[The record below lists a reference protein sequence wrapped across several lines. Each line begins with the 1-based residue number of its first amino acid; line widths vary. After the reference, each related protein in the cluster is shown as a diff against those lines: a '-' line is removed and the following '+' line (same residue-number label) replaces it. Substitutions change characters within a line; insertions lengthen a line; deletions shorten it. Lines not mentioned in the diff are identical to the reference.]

1 MNNKMA
7 KLNLTFY
14 GGVDGVTGANFML
27 EKKPSIEGSG
37 DGVKI
42 LVDCGMIQGS
52 KFAENLN
59 RSEFKYDPSSI
70 DYLLITHSHIDHIG
84 RIPKLVRDG
93 FKGMILS
100 TPETKELSKL
110 MLEDALKI
118 LEGEARRDG
127 QLPLY
132 EKEDVEK
139 ALSLWDS
146 LPYHTPQELKGGFG
160 IYFKDAGHILGSV
173 MAEITYNGK
182 KIVFTGDLGNSPSPL
197 LKDTENIAEAD
208 YMVMESVYG
217 DRNHERKNERHDR
230 LKNIIKNTLDKKAT
244 LIIPAFSL
252 ERTQAIL
259 HEMNDIFENDTIAN
273 LPVFID
279 SPLAFRVTEVYK
291 KYAVN
296 DFNDTVKNEIRAGDD
311 VFDFPRLRF
320 TVRAEDSDNI
330 RRTPNPKIIIAGSG
344 MSHGGRIVRHEKNHL
359 SDPNTVLLLVGY
371 QVVGSL
377 GRQLED
383 GAKKVNIF
391 GETVIVRAKI
401 EKINGYSSHK
411 DSDNLVKFVETVAG
425 AGNLKKIFVVMGELK
440 SSLFLVQRLRDEL
453 GVDAVHPKGESS
465 VDLEF

>member
-1 MNNKMA
+1 MA

-14 GGVDGVTGANFML
+14 GVTDGVTGANFML
-27 EKKPSIEGSG
+27 EKNPSMSG
-37 DGVKI
+37 GKDGVKI

-59 RSEFKYDPSSI
+59 RSEFKYNPSSV
-70 DYLLITHSHIDHIG
+70 DYLLVTHSHIDHIG

-93 FKGMILS
+93 FNGIILS
-100 TPETKELSKL
+100 TPETKELSRL
-110 MLEDALKI
+110 MLEDSLKI
-118 LEGEARRDG
+118 LEEEARQDG

-139 ALSLWDS
+139 SLSLWET
-146 LPYHTPQELKGGFG
+146 LPYHASRELKGGFAV
-160 IYFKDAGHILGSV
+160 YFKDAGHILG
-173 MAEITYNGK
+173 AAIIEISYNGK

-197 LKDTENIAEAD
+197 LKDTEDVADAD

-217 DRNHERKNERHDR
+217 DRNHESREERKGK
-230 LKNIIKNTLDKKAT
+230 LKDTIKKTLEKKAT

-259 HEMNDIFENDTIAN
+259 HEMNDIFENGDVAS

-279 SPLAFRVTEVYK
+279 SPLASKVTEVYK
-291 KYAVN
+291 KYAN
-296 DFNDTVKNEIRAGDD
+296 DDFNDAVKAEMAAGDD
-311 VFDFPRLRF
+311 VFDFPRLKF
-320 TVRAEDSDNI
+320 TVRAEESMKI
-330 RRTPNPKIIIAGSG
+330 RNTPSPKIIIAGSG
-344 MSHGGRIVRHEKNHL
+344 MSHGGRIVQHEKNYL
-359 SDPNTVLLLVGY
+359 SDPHTILLLVGY
-371 QVVGSL
+371 QAVGSL

-391 GETVIVRAKI
+391 GDTVSVRAKI

-411 DSDNLVKFVETVAG
+411 DSDNLVNFAG
-425 AGNLKKIFVVMGELK
+425 SVVFASKIKKIFVVMGELK

-453 GVDAVHPKGESS
+453 GADAVHPKGGSS
-465 VDLEF
+465 VELEF

>member
-1 MNNKMA
+1 MA
-7 KLNLTFY
+7 KLNLIFY
-14 GGVDGVTGANFML
+14 GGADGVTGANFML
-27 EKKPSIEGSG
+27 EKKSSTKG
-37 DGVKI
+37 DGDGMKI
-42 LVDCGMIQGS
+42 LIDCGMIQGS

-93 FKGMILS
+93 FNGMILS
-100 TPETKELSKL
+100 TPETKELSSL

-118 LEGEARRDG
+118 LEEEAKQDG

-132 EKEDVEK
+132 EKEDVK
-139 ALSLWDS
+139 KTLSLWNS
-146 LPYHTPQELKGGFG
+146 LSYHTPRRLEGGFE

-173 MAEITYNGK
+173 MVEITYNNR

-197 LKDTENIAEAD
+197 LKDTENITEAD

-217 DRNHERKNERHDR
+217 DRNHEQKDKRQDR
-230 LKNIIKNTLDKKAT
+230 LKNIIKNTLDKKAV

-259 HEMNDIFENDTIAN
+259 HEMNDIFENGDVAN

-279 SPLAFRVTEVYK
+279 SPLASKVTEVYK
-291 KYAVN
+291 KYAIA
-296 DFNDTVKNEIRAGDD
+296 DFNDTVKTKINAGDD
-311 VFDFPRLRF
+311 VFDFPRLKF
-320 TVRAEDSDNI
+320 TVKAEDSDNI
-330 RRTPNPKIIIAGSG
+330 RRTSNPKIIIAGSG
-344 MSHGGRIVRHEKNHL
+344 MSHGGRIVKHEKNYL
-359 SDPNTVLLLVGY
+359 SDPNAILLLVGY
-371 QVVGSL
+371 QAVGSL

-391 GETVIVRAKI
+391 GETVNVRAKI

-411 DSDNLVKFVETVAG
+411 DSDNLVNFVGTAMI
-425 AGNLKKIFVVMGELK
+425 ASDLKKIFVVMGEPK
-440 SSLFLVQRLRDEL
+440 ASLFLVQKLRDEL
-453 GVDAVHPKGESS
+453 GVDAIHPKGESS
-465 VDLEF
+465 VELEF